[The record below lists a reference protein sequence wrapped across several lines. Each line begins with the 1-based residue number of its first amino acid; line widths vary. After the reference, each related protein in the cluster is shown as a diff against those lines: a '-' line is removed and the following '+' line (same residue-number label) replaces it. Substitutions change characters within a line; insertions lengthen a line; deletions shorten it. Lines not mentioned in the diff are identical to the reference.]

1 MTKLMWKFA
10 AFYLHMFFAVVFFFN
25 LLIINCKLSDS
36 IYTFINWGFWMLG
49 TRFGGFP
56 KKPFGQQPKT
66 PINDR
71 NVKVQLVNG

>member
-1 MTKLMWKFA
+1 
-10 AFYLHMFFAVVFFFN
+10 FFFN

-49 TRFGGFP
+49 NRFGGFP
-56 KKPFGQQPKT
+56 TKPFGQHPKS

-71 NVKVQLVNG
+71 NVKVQLVIG